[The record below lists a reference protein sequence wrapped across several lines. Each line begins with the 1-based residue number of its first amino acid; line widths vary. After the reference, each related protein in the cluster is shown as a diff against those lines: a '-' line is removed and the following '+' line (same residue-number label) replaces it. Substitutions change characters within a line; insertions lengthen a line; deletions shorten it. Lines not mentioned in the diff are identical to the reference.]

1 MVLFLSLA
9 ISDIG
14 PVVDI
19 PRAVASVVWFAG
31 LASPLLSSP
40 FLAAVSVAVLAPKSE
55 AAEVEGPADGSSVAG
70 VSFDLAPPPPNM
82 ENIDFDVLLAS
93 VDDGAGVDSV
103 AAEELAFSLA
113 FSPTFAPNNE
123 LAESGVVFVGLAV
136 DDVAGAA
143 LLVAAPNK
151 EDAEDGGASFLPN
164 KLVAD
169 DPVSACLPPN
179 RDEAE
184 SELAGLAAAPPKSEV
199 ADVPGADADSVVV
212 VEGAPAGVVD
222 GINNEGLAGVV
233 ALCVSAAESVLGW
246 VPNTELPVFPNE
258 LDDGSAAGVE
268 L

>member
-1 MVLFLSLA
+1 MSSMVLFLSLA

-55 AAEVEGPADGSSVAG
+55 AAEVEGAADGSSVAG
-70 VSFDLAPPPPNM
+70 VSFDLPPPNI
-82 ENIDFDVLLAS
+82 ENIDFVVLLAS
-93 VDDGAGVDSV
+93 VDVGAGVDSV
-103 AAEELAFSLA
+103 AAEELA

-123 LAESGVVFVGLAV
+123 LAESGVVLVGLAV
-136 DDVAGAA
+136 DVVAGAA

-184 SELAGLAAAPPKSEV
+184 SEPAGLAAAPPNSEV
-199 ADVPGADADSVVV
+199 ADVPGADADSLVVI
-212 VEGAPAGVVD
+212 EGAPAGVVD
-222 GINNEGLAGVV
+222 GMNNEGLAGVV
-233 ALCVSAAESVLGW
+233 EVVAAAGVLCLSAAESVLG
-246 VPNTELPVFPNE
+246 
-258 LDDGSAAGVE
+258 
-268 L
+268 